1 MMYFTTWS
9 DFIAMGGYAG
19 YVWGGFGIT
28 YLSMAILW
36 FMSINRR
43 NTLMK
48 EVKNKIKRQE
58 RIEAAKHME
67 NTL

>member
-1 MMYFTTWS
+1 MHFATWT
-9 DFIAMGGYAG
+9 DFWAMGGYAS

-28 YLSMAILW
+28 FFSMALLWYLSVSRSKA
-36 FMSINRR
+36 
-43 NTLMK
+43 LMK
-48 EVKNKIKRQE
+48 EVINKIKRQE

>member
-1 MMYFTTWS
+1 MHFETWS
-9 DFIAMGGYAG
+9 DFFAMGGYAS

-28 YLSMAILW
+28 YLSMAVLW
-36 FMSINRR
+36 FLSINRSK
-43 NTLMK
+43 TLMQ
-48 EVKNKIKRQE
+48 EVRNKIKRQE

>member
-1 MMYFTTWS
+1 MHFETWS
-9 DFIAMGGYAG
+9 DFFAMGGYAS

-28 YLSMAILW
+28 YLSMAVLW
-36 FMSINRR
+36 FLSINRSKA
-43 NTLMK
+43 LMQ
-48 EVKNKIKRQE
+48 EVRNKIKRQE

>member
-1 MMYFTTWS
+1 MHFETWS
-9 DFIAMGGYAG
+9 DFFAMGGYAS

-28 YLSMAILW
+28 YLSMAVLW
-36 FMSINRR
+36 FLSINRSKA
-43 NTLMK
+43 LMN
-48 EVKNKIKRQE
+48 EVRNKIKRQE

>member
-1 MMYFTTWS
+1 MHFETWS
-9 DFIAMGGYAG
+9 DFFAMGGYAS

-28 YLSMAILW
+28 YLSMAVLW
-36 FMSINRR
+36 LLSINRSKA
-43 NTLMK
+43 LMQ
-48 EVKNKIKRQE
+48 EVRNKIKRQE

>member
-1 MMYFTTWS
+1 MHFETWS
-9 DFIAMGGYAG
+9 DFFAMGGYAS

-28 YLSMAILW
+28 YLSMAVLW
-36 FMSINRR
+36 FLIINRSKA
-43 NTLMK
+43 LMK
-48 EVKNKIKRQE
+48 EVRNKIKRQE

>member
-1 MMYFTTWS
+1 MHFETWS
-9 DFIAMGGYAG
+9 DFFAMGGYAS

-36 FMSINRR
+36 FLSINRSKA
-43 NTLMK
+43 LMQ
-48 EVKNKIKRQE
+48 EVRNKIKRQE

>member
-1 MMYFTTWS
+1 MHFETWS
-9 DFIAMGGYAG
+9 DFFAMGGYAS

-28 YLSMAILW
+28 YLSMAVLW
-36 FMSINRR
+36 LLSINRSKA
-43 NTLMK
+43 LMK
-48 EVKNKIKRQE
+48 EVRNKIKRQE

>member
-1 MMYFTTWS
+1 MYFDTWS
-9 DFIAMGGYAG
+9 DFWAMGGYAS

-36 FMSINRR
+36 YVSTSRSKA
-43 NTLMK
+43 LMK
-48 EVKNKIKRQE
+48 EVRNKIKRQE